1 VRKNVAKPA
10 VAAHSLAAIKRLHAS
25 RGFLFDMDGTLVLG
39 DKTNHGLIPLSG
51 ALEIT
56 RFLQEHGV
64 PFVLFTNGT
73 ARTPQEYVEMLR
85 AVSFPLP
92 DNGVMTPASS
102 AADYFRRCGYQRVL
116 ALGGEGLQ
124 KPLRDA
130 GMEIVAPEG
139 KPEVD
144 AVLVGWYREFTMSA
158 LESACY
164 AAWNGAKVYSC
175 SQSLFFATADGKAL
189 GTSRA
194 ISAMI
199 KDLTGARI
207 HVIGK
212 PALEA
217 LRCAARQLGL
227 RTKELAVV
235 GDDPSLEIPMAL
247 RGGALAV
254 AVSTGVGAAD
264 SYAHLPKKQRPHLT
278 VHDVGELLSLY
289 KGQS

>member
-1 VRKNVAKPA
+1 MSR
-10 VAAHSLAAIKRLHAS
+10 VAAIITPSVHPAAVLKRLRTS
-25 RGFLFDMDGTLVLG
+25 RAFVFDMDGTLVLG
-39 DKTNHGLIPLSG
+39 DKTNHCLNPLPG

-56 RFLQEHGV
+56 RWLSDRRV

-73 ARTPQEYVEMLR
+73 ARTPQQYVGMLR
-85 AVSFPLP
+85 EVGFPLP

-102 AADYFRRCGYQRVL
+102 AADLFRRRGYRRIL
-116 ALGGEGLQ
+116 TLGGVGLK

-130 GMEIVAPEG
+130 GRVIVLPEG
-139 KPEVD
+139 KPVAD
-144 AVLVGWYREFTMSA
+144 AILVGWFREFTMGA
-158 LESACY
+158 LEAACF

-175 SQSLFFATADGKAL
+175 SQSLFFATAQGKAL

-194 ISAMI
+194 ICAMI

-217 LRCAARQLGL
+217 LRCAARQLGA
-227 RTKELAVV
+227 RTTELTVV

-254 AVSTGVGAAD
+254 AVNTGVGAAD
-264 SYAHLPKKQRPHLT
+264 AYTRLPQKQRPHLT

-289 KGQS
+289 KGH

>member
-1 VRKNVAKPA
+1 MPRVAAIINTSAHPA
-10 VAAHSLAAIKRLHAS
+10 VVLKRLRTS
-25 RGFLFDMDGTLVLG
+25 RAFVFDMDGTLVLG
-39 DKTNHGLIPLSG
+39 DKSNHGLNPLPG

-56 RFLQEHGV
+56 RWLSDRRV

-73 ARTPQEYVEMLR
+73 AHTPQQYVGMLR
-85 AVSFPLP
+85 DVGFLLP

-102 AADYFRRCGYQRVL
+102 AADLFRRRGYRRIL
-116 ALGGEGLQ
+116 ILGGEGLER
-124 KPLRDA
+124 PLRDA
-130 GMEIVAPEG
+130 GMVIVRPEG
-139 KPEVD
+139 KPVAD
-144 AVLVGWYREFTMSA
+144 AILVGWFREFTMGA
-158 LESACY
+158 LEAACF

-175 SQSLFFATADGKAL
+175 SQSLFFATAEGKAL

-217 LRCAARQLGL
+217 LRCAARQLGA
-227 RTKELAVV
+227 RTTELTVV

-254 AVSTGVGAAD
+254 AVNTGVGAAD
-264 SYAHLPKKQRPHLT
+264 AVTHLQQKQRPHLA

-289 KGQS
+289 KGR